1 MQSPCS
7 AIVVRL
13 TGTHPGQNSSHPPP
27 LVVQEATSNDIDVSL
42 VLFIIPRDAALILP
56 RPQHINRV
64 PGLRHVTAAV
74 VVEMQL
80 AAGVQYHSLPI
91 PPLASPSCRPAPPP
105 LLLCATVQALALLQT
120 PHQLGVAAAVG
131 CTDADARDLLL
142 TPIASL
148 LHVCVSAAARSGL
161 LLPVENG
168 WWQPCAV
175 HVEAEGEDEPC
186 ASALDAALFL
196 LRAAAAQ
203 WPLMKVRCTH
213 APSPVASYKP
223 RFSCL

>member
-27 LVVQEATSNDIDVSL
+27 LVVQEATSNDIDVSI
-42 VLFIIPRDAALILP
+42 VLFIIPRNAALTLP
-56 RPQHINRV
+56 PLQHINRV

-80 AAGVQYHSLPI
+80 AAGVEYHSLPI

-105 LLLCATVQALALLQT
+105 LLLCATVQALVLLQT
-120 PHQLGVAAAVG
+120 PHQLDVAAPVG
-131 CTDADARDLLL
+131 CTDADARDLL
-142 TPIASL
+142 TPLASL

-175 HVEAEGEDEPC
+175 HVEAEAEGGPC
-186 ASALDAALFL
+186 AAALDAALCL
-196 LRAAAAQ
+196 LHHAAAQ
-203 WPLMKVRCTH
+203 WPLMKVCQTR
-213 APSPVASYKP
+213 APSRVTNFDKP
-223 RFSCL
+223 F